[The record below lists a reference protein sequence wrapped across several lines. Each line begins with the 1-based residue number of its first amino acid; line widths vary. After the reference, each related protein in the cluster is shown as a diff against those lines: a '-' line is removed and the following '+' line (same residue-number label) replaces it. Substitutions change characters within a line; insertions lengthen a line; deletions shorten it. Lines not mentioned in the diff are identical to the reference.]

1 MARLHIKPFYLI
13 PLHDV
18 PFDTFFKFITE
29 NRHLFEAN
37 HTCVDGEYERPA
49 VKGAML
55 NSIIDADRKLAY
67 RYAVILDNR
76 KMIGFIRLIS
86 FVELHQRS
94 ADMRVTIDYRY
105 QQAGYG
111 TQAVKRATQFAFNE
125 LGFRKITA
133 TALTTNTPANKT
145 LLKNNFRMVG
155 IMTNHV
161 NINEN
166 WCDVNLYELI
176 NPNNTTTPPWPQN
189 LSNRSN

>member
-1 MARLHIKPFYLI
+1 MVKLLTKPFYLI

-49 VKGAML
+49 VKNSML

-76 KMIGFIRLIS
+76 KMIGFIRMIS
-86 FVELHQRS
+86 FVDQHQRS
-94 ADMRVTIDYRY
+94 ADLRVTIDHRY
-105 QQAGYG
+105 HRVGYG
-111 TQAVKRATQFAFNE
+111 TQAVRRALQFAFND

-133 TALTTNTPANKT
+133 TVLTTNTPGNKT

-155 IMTNHV
+155 IMTNHI
-161 NINEN
+161 NIHGT
-166 WCDVNLYELI
+166 WCDVNLYEVF
-176 NPNNTTTPPWPQN
+176 NPN
-189 LSNRSN
+189 LSNPTYGNTNS